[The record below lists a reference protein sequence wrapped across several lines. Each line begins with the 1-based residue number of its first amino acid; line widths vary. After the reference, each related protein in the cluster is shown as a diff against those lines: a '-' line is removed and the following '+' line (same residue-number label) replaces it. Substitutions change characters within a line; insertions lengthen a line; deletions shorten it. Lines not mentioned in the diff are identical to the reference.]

1 MNNLFDPKEQNRVA
15 EARESF
21 SGRMLT
27 NRQFEDAMAITGILE
42 REIKATGKF
51 KEKLSDYAVAMARTE
66 KFDVMKS
73 ETILRDLYKVRTGET
88 MNQTREKLMD
98 REANLTD
105 EQKHGA
111 YKHAKEVGQMIEDGN
126 KISFHRAYA
135 HVADNFAQELGI
147 TDVAA
152 KTLMKEALKSVEDKD
167 LYDWGKEQEDKY
179 YRPQIEAEKQH
190 REARASSDGRT
201 QSRPRQRA

>member
-27 NRQFEDAMAITGILE
+27 NRQFDDAMAITGILE

-51 KEKLSDYAVAMARTE
+51 KEKLSDYTVAMARTE
-66 KFDVMKS
+66 KFDVMKA
-73 ETILRDLYKVRTGET
+73 ETILRDLYKARTGET

-98 REANLTD
+98 REAALTE

-111 YKHAKEVGQMIEDGN
+111 YKHAKEIGQIIENGN
-126 KISFHRAYA
+126 KMSFHRAYT
-135 HVADNFAQELGI
+135 HVAGNFAQELGI

-152 KTLMKEALKSVEDKD
+152 KSLMKESFNSVEGRD
-167 LYDWGKEQEDKY
+167 LYDWGKELEEKY
-179 YRPQIEAEKQH
+179 YRPQIEAEKQQ
-190 REARASSDGRT
+190 RKTERT
-201 QSRPRQRA
+201 QTRSRQRA

>member
-21 SGRMLT
+21 SGRVLT

-42 REIKATGKF
+42 REIKTTGKF

-88 MNQTREKLMD
+88 MNQTREKLME
-98 REANLTD
+98 RETSLSDN
-105 EQKHGA
+105 QKIGA

-135 HVADNFAQELGI
+135 HVASDLANELDI
-147 TDVAA
+147 TDAGA
-152 KTLMKEALKSVEDKD
+152 KSLMKEAFKSVEEKD
-167 LYDWGKEQEDKY
+167 LYDWGKEQEEKY
-179 YRPQIEAEKQH
+179 YRPQIEAEKQQ
-190 REARASSDGRT
+190 REASRT
-201 QSRPRQRA
+201 QSQSRQRA

>member
-15 EARESF
+15 DARESF

-27 NRQFEDAMAITGILE
+27 NRQFDDAMAITGILE
-42 REIKATGKF
+42 REINTTGKF

-88 MNQTREKLMD
+88 MNQTREKLME
-98 REANLTD
+98 REASLTED
-105 EQKHGA
+105 QKYGA
-111 YKHAKEVGQMIEDGN
+111 YKQAREVGQMIEDGN

-135 HVADNFAQELGI
+135 HVANEYASELGI

-152 KTLMKEALKSVEDKD
+152 KSLMKEALKSVEDKD
-167 LYDWGKEQEDKY
+167 LYDWGKEQEEKY
-179 YRPQIEAEKQH
+179 YRPQIEAEKQQ

-201 QSRPRQRA
+201 QSRSRQRA

>member
-1 MNNLFDPKEQNRVA
+1 MNNLYDPKEQNHIA

-73 ETILRDLYKVRTGET
+73 ETIIRDLYKVRTGET
-88 MNQTREKLMD
+88 MNQTREKLME

-135 HVADNFAQELGI
+135 HVANDLAGELGI
-147 TDVAA
+147 TDAGA

-167 LYDWGKEQEDKY
+167 LYDWGKEQEEKY
-179 YRPQIEAEKQH
+179 YRPQIEAEKQQ
-190 REARASSDGRT
+190 REASRT

>member
-1 MNNLFDPKEQNRVA
+1 MNNLFDPKEQIGA
-15 EARESF
+15 AKARESF

-27 NRQFEDAMAITGILE
+27 NRQFDDAMAITGILE

-73 ETILRDLYKVRTGET
+73 ETIIRDLYKARTGET
-88 MNQTREKLMD
+88 MNQTREKLME
-98 REANLTD
+98 REASLTKD
-105 EQKHGA
+105 QKHGA
-111 YKHAKEVGQMIEDGN
+111 YKHAKEVGQMIEHGN
-126 KISFHRAYA
+126 KMSFHRAYA
-135 HVADNFAQELGI
+135 HVASDFANELGI

-167 LYDWGKEQEDKY
+167 LYEWGKEQEEKF
-179 YRPQIEAEKQH
+179 YRPQIEAEKQQ
-190 REARASSDGRT
+190 RKTLKVENGRT
-201 QSRPRQRA
+201 QTRQHQRA

>member
-27 NRQFEDAMAITGILE
+27 NRQFDDSMAITGILE

-73 ETILRDLYKVRTGET
+73 ETILRDLYKARTGET

-98 REANLTD
+98 RETALTKD
-105 EQKHGA
+105 QKLGA
-111 YKHAKEVGQMIEDGN
+111 YKYAKEVGQMIEDGN
-126 KISFHRAYA
+126 KISFHRAHA
-135 HVADNFAQELGI
+135 HVASDFANELGI
-147 TDVAA
+147 TDASA
-152 KTLMKEALKSVEDKD
+152 KSLMKEALKSVEDKD
-167 LYDWGKEQEDKY
+167 LYDWGKEQEEKY
-179 YRPQIEAEKQH
+179 YRPQIEAEKQQ
-190 REARASSDGRT
+190 RETSKT
-201 QSRPRQRA
+201 QTRSHQRG

>member
-1 MNNLFDPKEQNRVA
+1 MNNLFDPKEQNRVT

-42 REIKATGKF
+42 REIKTTGKF
-51 KEKLSDYAVAMARTE
+51 KEKLGDYAVAMARTE

-73 ETILRDLYKVRTGET
+73 ETIIRDLYKVRTGET
-88 MNQTREKLMD
+88 MNQTREKLME
-98 REANLTD
+98 REASLTED
-105 EQKHGA
+105 QKYRA

-135 HVADNFAQELGI
+135 HVANELASELGI

-179 YRPQIEAEKQH
+179 YRPQIEAEKQQC
-190 REARASSDGRT
+190 EARASSDGRT

>member
-1 MNNLFDPKEQNRVA
+1 MNNLFDPKEQNGVA
-15 EARESF
+15 KARESF

-27 NRQFEDAMAITGILE
+27 NRQFDDAMAITGILE

-51 KEKLSDYAVAMARTE
+51 KEKLSDFAVAFARTE

-73 ETILRDLYKVRTGET
+73 ETIIRDLYKARTGET

-111 YKHAKEVGQMIEDGN
+111 YKHAKEVGQMIKHGN

-135 HVADNFAQELGI
+135 HVAENFANELGV

-152 KTLMKEALKSVEDKD
+152 KSLMKEALKSVEDKD
-167 LYDWGKEQEDKY
+167 LYEWGKEQEDKY
-179 YRPQIEAEKQH
+179 YRPQIEAEKQQRKTEH
-190 REARASSDGRT
+190 T
-201 QSRPRQRA
+201 QTRQRQRA

>member
-1 MNNLFDPKEQNRVA
+1 MNNLFDPKEQSRIG

-73 ETILRDLYKVRTGET
+73 ETILRDLYKIRTGET

-98 REANLTD
+98 RETNLTD

-111 YKHAKEVGQMIEDGN
+111 YKHAKEVGQMIESGN

-135 HVADNFAQELGI
+135 HVAGNLASELGV
-147 TDVAA
+147 TEVAA
-152 KTLMKEALKSVEDKD
+152 KSLMKEALKSVEDKD
-167 LYDWGKEQEDKY
+167 LYDWGKEQEEKY
-179 YRPQIEAEKQH
+179 YRPQIEAEKLQ
-190 REARASSDGRT
+190 REVTRSQT
-201 QSRPRQRA
+201 RPRQRA

>member
-1 MNNLFDPKEQNRVA
+1 MNNLYDPKEQNRVG

-21 SGRMLT
+21 SGRILT
-27 NRQFEDAMAITGILE
+27 NRQFDDAMAITGILE
-42 REIKATGKF
+42 REIQATGKF

-88 MNQTREKLMD
+88 MNQTREKLME
-98 REANLTD
+98 REQSLSD
-105 EQKHGA
+105 GQKNGA

-135 HVADNFAQELGI
+135 HVASDLANGLGI

-167 LYDWGKEQEDKY
+167 LYEWGKAQEEKY
-179 YRPQIEAEKQH
+179 YRPQIEAEKQQ
-190 REARASSDGRT
+190 RETSRT
-201 QSRPRQRA
+201 QTRSHQRA